1 MTTVRLEIITPE
13 KTFFDGNTEQIIART
28 TVGDVG
34 ILNGHEPYCAAL
46 GIGQM
51 RVMID
56 GKFRR
61 AATSGGIIK
70 VSKEKTVIL
79 VQSCEWAEDIDV
91 ARAEHAKIAGRLRR
105 AITSSALQRR
115 SSSAHSIVLTLHI
128 SSNYNKKGAKA
139 PF

>member
-1 MTTVRLEIITPE
+1 MTPFKLQIITPE
-13 KTFFDGNTEQIIART
+13 KTFFDGETEQIIVRT

-56 GKFRR
+56 GEFRN

-70 VSKEKTVIL
+70 VNREKTVVL
-79 VQSCEWAEDIDV
+79 VQSCEWGDEIDLERAERAQHVAEDRIKAAKSD
-91 ARAEHAKIAGRLRR
+91 AQLRTAELKLRR
-105 AITSSALQRR
+105 ALNRIDA
-115 SSSAHSIVLTLHI
+115 AGI
-128 SSNYNKKGAKA
+128 KK
-139 PF
+139 

>member
-1 MTTVRLEIITPE
+1 M
-13 KTFFDGNTEQIIART
+13 
-28 TVGDVG
+28 G

-56 GKFRR
+56 GQFKR

-79 VQSCEWAEDIDV
+79 VQSCEWADEIDV
-91 ARAEHAKIAGRLRR
+91 DRAEHAKQVAEDRIKAAQSDNDLQLAQAKLKRALNRIDAANLR
-105 AITSSALQRR
+105 
-115 SSSAHSIVLTLHI
+115 
-128 SSNYNKKGAKA
+128 
-139 PF
+139 

>member
-1 MTTVRLEIITPE
+1 MTPFRLEIITPE
-13 KTFFDGNTEQIIART
+13 KTFFEGETEQIIART

-79 VQSCEWAEDIDV
+79 VQACEWAEDIDID
-91 ARAEHAKIAGRLRR
+91 RAEHAKQIAEDRMKAAAGDNELRLAEAKLKR
-105 AITSSALQRR
+105 ALNRIDAANL
-115 SSSAHSIVLTLHI
+115 
-128 SSNYNKKGAKA
+128 K
-139 PF
+139 

>member
-1 MTTVRLEIITPE
+1 MTPFRLQIITPE
-13 KTFFDGNTEQIIART
+13 KTFFDGETEQIIART

-56 GKFRR
+56 GQFKR

-79 VQSCEWAEDIDV
+79 VQSCEWADEIDV
-91 ARAEHAKIAGRLRR
+91 DRAEHAKQVAEDRIKAARSDNDLQLAQAKLKRALNRIDAANLR
-105 AITSSALQRR
+105 
-115 SSSAHSIVLTLHI
+115 
-128 SSNYNKKGAKA
+128 
-139 PF
+139 

>member
-1 MTTVRLEIITPE
+1 MTPFRLQIITPE
-13 KTFFDGNTEQIIART
+13 KTFFDGETEQIIART

-56 GKFRR
+56 GQFKR

-79 VQSCEWAEDIDV
+79 VQSCEWADEIDV
-91 ARAEHAKIAGRLRR
+91 DRAEHAKQVAEDRIKAAQSDNDLQLAQAKLKRALNRIDAANLR
-105 AITSSALQRR
+105 
-115 SSSAHSIVLTLHI
+115 
-128 SSNYNKKGAKA
+128 
-139 PF
+139 

>member
-1 MTTVRLEIITPE
+1 MMPFRLQIITPE
-13 KTFFDGNTEQIIART
+13 KTFFDGETEQIIART

-56 GKFRR
+56 GQFKR

-79 VQSCEWAEDIDV
+79 VQSCEWADEIDV
-91 ARAEHAKIAGRLRR
+91 DRAEHAKQVAEDRIKAARSDNDLQLAQAKLKRALNRIDAANLR
-105 AITSSALQRR
+105 
-115 SSSAHSIVLTLHI
+115 
-128 SSNYNKKGAKA
+128 
-139 PF
+139 

>member
-1 MTTVRLEIITPE
+1 MTSFKLQIITPE
-13 KTFFDGNTEQIIART
+13 KTFFEGETEQIIART

-79 VQSCEWAEDIDV
+79 VQSCEWAEDIDIS
-91 ARAEHAKIAGRLRR
+91 RAEHAKQVAEDRMKAAESDNELRLAEAKLKRALNRIDTAGM
-105 AITSSALQRR
+105 I
-115 SSSAHSIVLTLHI
+115 
-128 SSNYNKKGAKA
+128 K
-139 PF
+139 